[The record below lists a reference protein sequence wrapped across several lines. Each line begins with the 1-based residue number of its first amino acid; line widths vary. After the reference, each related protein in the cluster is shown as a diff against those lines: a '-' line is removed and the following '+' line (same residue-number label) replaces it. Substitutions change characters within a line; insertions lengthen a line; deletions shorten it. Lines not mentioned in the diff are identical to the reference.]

1 LESKIAV
8 LNVGDPIEITAQ
20 PQSVTAT
27 AADNAVFTVAATNVY
42 SYQWYYSKTEGQI
55 WAKTTAEGNTTAT
68 LTIAAKGKNNYWYK
82 CEMKGLNGAI
92 VETEIATLTVQ

>member
-1 LESKIAV
+1 
-8 LNVGDPIEITAQ
+8 
-20 PQSVTAT
+20 
-27 AADNAVFTVAATNVY
+27 
-42 SYQWYYSKTEGQI
+42 
-55 WAKTTAEGNTTAT
+55 